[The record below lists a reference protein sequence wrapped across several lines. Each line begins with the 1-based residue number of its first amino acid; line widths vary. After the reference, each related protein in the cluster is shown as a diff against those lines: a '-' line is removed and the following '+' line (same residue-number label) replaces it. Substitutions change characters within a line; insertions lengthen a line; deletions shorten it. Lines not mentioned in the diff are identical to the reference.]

1 MNFWKY
7 VKHRGILLLIVLCV
21 ATCAAVSIIYAKYV
35 TDQTTEP
42 DVDIIA
48 EGELQITVSGS
59 TPNYTITNTTQSN
72 MPAYV
77 RFAVIVNWKNG
88 DGDLWAIPPEEGED
102 EDYTITVDG
111 CTKLGSYYYYNGMR
125 APEEGFPVVIAPT
138 PQGEKPGYTLDVQI
152 LAEGIQCLPDN
163 DEKSAVR
170 SAWGVKYD
178 GTTWVSVT
186 P

>member
-7 VKHRGILLLIVLCV
+7 IKRRGILLLIVLCV
-21 ATCAAVSIIYAKYV
+21 ATCAAVSIIYAKYI

-42 DVDIIA
+42 NVDIIA

-88 DGDLWAIPPEEGED
+88 DGDLWAIPPAEGED
-102 EDYTITVDG
+102 KDYTITVDG

-125 APEEGFPVVIAPT
+125 APEEGFPVVIT
-138 PQGEKPGYTLDVQI
+138 PRSEKPGYTLDVQI
-152 LAEGIQCLPDN
+152 LAEGIQCLPV
-163 DEKSAVR
+163 SAAKY
-170 SAWGVKYD
+170 AWAAIFN
-178 GTTWVSVT
+178 GTEWVPDT